1 MNNSNKGI
9 PRRTFLK
16 SAAALATAG
25 AVFPQIVPRHVVG
38 GKGHTPPSETVNVAG
53 IGVGVMGGFDV
64 RNAKR
69 AGANIVALCD
79 VDKVRAKPLVE
90 EFPDASWYTDYR
102 RLLEK
107 EKGIDAVIVGTPD
120 HTHAMISMAAMELG
134 KHVYC
139 EKPLAHTMYEC
150 RKLTEAAHEYG
161 VATQLGNQG
170 HSYESNKEFCEII
183 WSGAI
188 GTVREIHVV
197 EAAFNF
203 SRIRDLPRVGEDH
216 PVPKTLDWDLWLG
229 PAPYRKYNP
238 MYHPGA
244 WRGWRPFGSGMI
256 GDFVCH
262 IVDPVFTALDLGA
275 PISVVAEAE
284 GYDPE
289 KHGETFPQSSKLR
302 FEFPARGKRP
312 PVTMYWYD
320 GDRYA
325 PPRPEELKDG
335 EEFIPSI
342 GGRNGGPCGGLV
354 VGDKGKI
361 TYASHGASN
370 WRILPE
376 STMND
381 YMANRTRVDDERG
394 RGMPDNVAH
403 HQDFLQACKGW
414 DPAGSN
420 FDHGGPLTEIAMLGN
435 IAQQMPGTEL
445 QWDAENMMIPNH
457 PEANQYLHYAYRDG
471 WTL

>member
-1 MNNSNKGI
+1 MKKSNEGITRRQLLKG
-9 PRRTFLK
+9 
-16 SAAALATAG
+16 AAALTTAG
-25 AVFPQIVPRHVVG
+25 AIFPQILPRRVVG
-38 GKGHTPPSETVNVAG
+38 GKGVTAPSETVNVAG
-53 IGVGVMGGFDV
+53 IGVGSMGGYDI
-64 RNAKR
+64 RASSRSGAK
-69 AGANIVALCD
+69 IVALCD
-79 VDKVRAKPLVE
+79 VDFGYAGPVADQ
-90 EFPDASWYTDYR
+90 FPDATRYNDFR

-120 HTHAMISMAAMELG
+120 HTHATISMAAMQLG

-139 EKPLAHTMYEC
+139 EKPLAHTMYEV
-150 RKLTEAAHEYG
+150 RKMTQAAREYG

-170 HSYESNKEFCEII
+170 HSYESNREFCEVI

-188 GTVREIHVV
+188 GEVREVHIV
-197 EAAFNF
+197 EAAFNY
-203 SRIRDLPRVGEDH
+203 SRISDIPRVRDDH

-229 PAPYRKYNP
+229 PASYRKYNP

-244 WRGWRPFGSGMI
+244 WRCWRPFGSGMI

-275 PISVVAEAE
+275 PTSAVAEAG

-289 KHGETFPQSSKLR
+289 KHGDTFPQSSKVR

-325 PPRPEELKDG
+325 PPRPEELKAG
-335 EEFIPSI
+335 EEFIPGLGRS
-342 GGRNGGPCGGLV
+342 GGACGGLV

-361 TYASHGASN
+361 VYASHGAAQ

-376 STMND
+376 SSMKE
-381 YMANRTRVDDERG
+381 YMASRTRVADPRG
-394 RGMPDNVAH
+394 SGMPNNDAH
-403 HQDFLQACKGW
+403 HEDFLQACKGW
-414 DPAGSN
+414 HPAGSN
-420 FDHGGPLTEIAMLGN
+420 FGHGGPLTEIAMLGN
-435 IAQQMPGTEL
+435 IAQLMPGIEL
-445 QWDAENMMIPNH
+445 QWDAKNMMIPNH
-457 PEANQYLHYAYRDG
+457 PEANQYLHYRYRDG